1 MRLLMAPCVLGVT
14 AMTAK
19 TPIGTHPADADTD
32 ESAAIFRRYAAKLEA
47 IAALDRAYYA
57 TLSPSLA
64 ERAAYYQRQ
73 TVLERTRLRL
83 YAELGRVRERAGY
96 LPSSLPS

>member
-1 MRLLMAPCVLGVT
+1 
-14 AMTAK
+14 MTAK
-19 TPIGTHPADADTD
+19 TPIGTHPADADTA

-57 TLSPSLA
+57 TLSPSLV

-73 TVLERTRLRL
+73 AILERMRLRL
-83 YAELGRVRERAGY
+83 HAELDRVRKCAGY
-96 LPSSLPS
+96 LPSGLPT